1 MTDDVRTEQAGI
13 QTPMRSKKERKMWM
27 PILRRAVILCLG
39 TQPALG
45 NPAVKEPK

>member
-13 QTPMRSKKERKMWM
+13 QTPMRSKKERKMWI
-27 PILRRAVILCLG
+27 PILRRAMILHLG
-39 TQPALG
+39 TQPAPG